1 MRIIFMGSPTFAT
14 PSLKALHERY
24 EICAVITQPDRPAG
38 RGRSLRES
46 AVKKLAASHSLPILQ
61 PENLKDNGI
70 YRDLSDFKADLIV
83 VASFGQIL
91 PERILN
97 LPKYGSINV
106 HASLLPRWRGAAP
119 IQASIVEG
127 DERTGVTIMKMD
139 AGLDTGPIID
149 QRSTPISED
158 ETGGELESRLAVLG
172 SQLIRD
178 TIPGYISGEI
188 VPSPQDDSLATYAP
202 MLKKK
207 DGQIDPGFDAAR
219 LSRQVRAYEP
229 WPTSFFFWNN
239 LRIVVRSAR
248 SMNQNIANPGE
259 VFIFEGAPAIATI
272 DGSLVLETI
281 QPAGKREMKAAD
293 FLNGSPD
300 FIGSII
306 ND

>member
-1 MRIIFMGSPTFAT
+1 MGSPTFAT

-61 PENLKDNGI
+61 PENLKDDGI
-70 YRDLSDFKADLIV
+70 YRDLSGFKADLIV
-83 VASFGQIL
+83 VAAFGQIL

-97 LPKYGSINV
+97 LPKYGSLNV
-106 HASLLPRWRGAAP
+106 HASLLPRWRGASP
-119 IQASIVEG
+119 IQASIVGG
-127 DERTGVTIMKMD
+127 DERTGVTIIKMD

-149 QRSTPISED
+149 QRSTPIGED

-178 TIPGYISGEI
+178 TIPGYISGNI
-188 VPSPQDDSLATYAP
+188 VPPPQDDSLATYAP
-202 MLKKK
+202 MLRKK

-229 WPTSFFFWNN
+229 WPTSFFFWDN
-239 LRIVVRSAR
+239 LRIVVRSAHLIK
-248 SMNQNIANPGE
+248 QNIAKPGE
-259 VFIFEGAPAIATI
+259 VFIFEGTPAIATI
-272 DGSLVLETI
+272 DGSLVLEKI
-281 QPAGKREMKAAD
+281 QPAGKREMRAVD

-300 FIGSII
+300 IVGSII